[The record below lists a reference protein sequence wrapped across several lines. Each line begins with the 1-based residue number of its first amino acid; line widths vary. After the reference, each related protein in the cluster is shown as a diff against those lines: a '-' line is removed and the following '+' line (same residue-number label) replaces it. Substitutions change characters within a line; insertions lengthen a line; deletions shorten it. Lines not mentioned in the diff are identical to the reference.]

1 MGAIAHEWEVEL
13 NTRREISYLQATMY
27 HFVYHLNT
35 RAFYWQEKSTLLM
48 NENERI
54 DSPRIKIVKCV
65 GALKMKTWVESQKQT
80 MGLVYIIQILSHWIG
95 PYRQKKSFRYTAK
108 IDLWQI
114 FQFSIFF
121 LSREICHYQCHW
133 IRNFR
138 FFFPY
143 FGFLP
148 LLGKFERHYR

>member
-27 HFVYHLNT
+27 YFVYRLNS

-65 GALKMKTWVESQKQT
+65 GALKMKINNWFYVS
-80 MGLVYIIQILSHWIG
+80 VRS
-95 PYRQKKSFRYTAK
+95 
-108 IDLWQI
+108 
-114 FQFSIFF
+114 
-121 LSREICHYQCHW
+121 
-133 IRNFR
+133 
-138 FFFPY
+138 
-143 FGFLP
+143 
-148 LLGKFERHYR
+148 